1 NTMDTAGGRSVITKI
16 TGASGCAACDGD
28 VVGYQYDDDGRITQK
43 EYANGRKIDYRDFDA
58 KGRAETVVYD
68 PDTEDELTITYTR
81 HPAMD
86 ALLSRSQPSVLGAGT
101 ALTIWD
107 YDDDGNTVPNENPTR
122 LVHRKIEQGFTR
134 DSQGATVPHETVTAF
149 TYDAKGQVL
158 TIDGPLTGFQDRTEF
173 QYDPVTGDLLSATH
187 PLGGTTWFSN
197 YDPAGRPKRVTDPNG
212 AITSLTHDPMGRPAT
227 VTRQSDGACRTH
239 TYNPAGEMATV
250 TLENGATYSFTYD
263 NVYGRLIRTT
273 D

>member
-1 NTMDTAGGRSVITKI
+1 
-16 TGASGCAACDGD
+16 
-28 VVGYQYDDDGRITQK
+28 
-43 EYANGRKIDYRDFDA
+43 
-58 KGRAETVVYD
+58 
-68 PDTEDELTITYTR
+68 
-81 HPAMD
+81 
-86 ALLSRSQPSVLGAGT
+86 LLSRSQPSVLGVGP

-107 YDDDGNTVPNENPTR
+107 YDNDGNTVSNETPTR

-134 DSQGATVPHETVTAF
+134 DSQGATVPHETVTTF
-149 TYDAKGQVL
+149 TYNTKGQVL

-212 AITSLTHDPMGRPAT
+212 AVTSLTHDPMGRPAT
-227 VTRQSDGACRTH
+227 VTRQSDGACRTY

-273 D
+273 DNQGNYQEYGYDAQGNRTSNTIHHADGTRVFQQQFDFQGPDHPGKLQKIINPDGSFTQFAYDIMGNLSSVTDPLGNTTAYIYN